1 MILTQIKYLLK
12 SHTGMH
18 IATVG
23 DSILNVAIQTRLRE
37 LDIADTASYLALLQR
52 SHAELTELT
61 EEVVIPE
68 TWFFRDQHPFEMLGK
83 LAATAFSGN
92 SDRNWRILSVPS
104 STGEEPYSIAMTLLM
119 AGMKP
124 EQFSIEGV
132 DISQRALRHAMDG
145 HYGQHSFR
153 GVQDNLV
160 RERFFDKVENAY
172 VIKPE
177 IRNLVQFEH
186 ANILDKAFCDRPGD
200 YDIIFCRNLLIYFD
214 DDDKKAAYNTLHHLL
229 NQNGTLF
236 IGHSESGAISDSFTH
251 TRHTGTFA
259 YRKSIDHPDKPEASI
274 NELIDIVKKH
284 PVRSELPEAS
294 SSVSDT
300 DNNQPATN
308 HVMTGTDTPF
318 KAETGQEA
326 NNESHIELARRY
338 ADAGNLVD
346 AEHICHV
353 CLEKN
358 AQNPSVHCLLGLIQ
372 EAGNRPV
379 EAEKSYRKALYLDP
393 HCSEVLIQLPLLLD
407 RQGKSQ
413 QAQQLR
419 QRAIKRQE
427 QSA

>member
-18 IATVG
+18 MATVG
-23 DSILNVAIQTRLRE
+23 DSILNVAIQMRLRE

-83 LAATAFSGN
+83 MATTALSEN
-92 SDRNWRILSVPS
+92 SDLNWRILSVPS

-124 EQFSIEGV
+124 GQFSIDGV
-132 DISQRALRHAMDG
+132 DISQRVLDRATNG

-153 GVQDNLV
+153 GVQDSQV
-160 RERFFDKVENAY
+160 RKRFFDKTENHY
-172 VIKPE
+172 IIKPE
-177 IRNLVQFEH
+177 ISSQVKFEH
-186 ANILDKAFCDRPGD
+186 ANILDKSFCARPG

-214 DDDKKAAYNTLHHLL
+214 EEGKKAAYKTLHHLL

-236 IGHSESGAISDSFTH
+236 IGHSESGAIPDCFTH
-251 TRHTGTFA
+251 TRHTGAFA
-259 YRKSIDHPDKPEASI
+259 YCKNTDNPEASI
-274 NELIDIVKKH
+274 NKLLDIVKNH
-284 PVRSELPEAS
+284 PVKQKSPEVLSPA
-294 SSVSDT
+294 SDT
-300 DNNQPATN
+300 GNGQPATRP
-308 HVMTGTDTPF
+308 VTTITETRTSIPLETGT
-318 KAETGQEA
+318 EQEA
-326 NNESHIELARRY
+326 NCESHIELAKQY

-346 AEHICHV
+346 AEHICLTH
-353 CLEKN
+353 LN
-358 AQNPSVHCLLGLIQ
+358 DHAQDASAHYLLGLIQ
-372 EAGNRPV
+372 EAGNHPD
-379 EAEKSYRKALYLDP
+379 EAEKSYRKALYLDS
-393 HCSEVLIQLPLLLD
+393 HHTDVLIQLALLLD
-407 RQGKSQ
+407 SQGKPQ

-419 QRAIKRQE
+419 QRATKRQE